1 MYMCGCCIFPFQ
13 ERQALQMS
21 VSPKFVP
28 RQHLL
33 QYAIEAAEKGDMKEV
48 NRLMEVRRQGARS
61 WQPSLQPAVASLAW
75 HVTVCSKNAMQQKT
89 QCM

>member
-1 MYMCGCCIFPFQ
+1 
-13 ERQALQMS
+13 MS

-48 NRLMEVRRQGARS
+48 NRLMEVRSRGYGAGRDLGVSPACSRQQLVRE
-61 WQPSLQPAVASLAW
+61 
-75 HVTVCSKNAMQQKT
+75 QQ
-89 QCM
+89 